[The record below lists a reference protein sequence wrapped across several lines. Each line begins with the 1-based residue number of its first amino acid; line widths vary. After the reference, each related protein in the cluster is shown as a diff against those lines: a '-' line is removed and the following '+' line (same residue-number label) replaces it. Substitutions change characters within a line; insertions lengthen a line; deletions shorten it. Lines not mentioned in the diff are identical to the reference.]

1 MIISRTP
8 LRISLAGGGSDLP
21 AFWRREAGAVTSL
34 TINKYIYITVN
45 QKFDD
50 KIRASYSRTEM
61 VDSVDDLK
69 HELIREALRLVGI
82 TGGIEVTS
90 ISDIPSQGT
99 GLGSSSTYTVGVL
112 NALYT
117 YLGRHAGPTRLAREA
132 CWIEI
137 DLCGKP
143 IGKQDQ
149 YIAAFGGLQHIQFN
163 PDGSVFT
170 DPVVCKAETKR
181 KLDEH
186 LVMLYTG
193 LTRSADNI
201 LAEQQANLS
210 QDEKHR
216 VTRRMVN
223 IAREMRDALTADDVV
238 AVGELLHDGW
248 TEKRKMA
255 SGITNAKIDEWY
267 ERARKNGAIG
277 GKIAGAG
284 AGGFLVLFVP
294 PDRQG
299 DVIAALPELRPVP
312 FGFEPQGTKII
323 YIE

>member
-45 QKFDD
+45 QKFDN

-163 PDGSVFT
+163 PRW
-170 DPVVCKAETKR
+170 ER
-181 KLDEH
+181 
-186 LVMLYTG
+186 
-193 LTRSADNI
+193 
-201 LAEQQANLS
+201 
-210 QDEKHR
+210 
-216 VTRRMVN
+216 
-223 IAREMRDALTADDVV
+223 
-238 AVGELLHDGW
+238 LH
-248 TEKRKMA
+248 
-255 SGITNAKIDEWY
+255 
-267 ERARKNGAIG
+267 
-277 GKIAGAG
+277 
-284 AGGFLVLFVP
+284 
-294 PDRQG
+294 
-299 DVIAALPELRPVP
+299 
-312 FGFEPQGTKII
+312 
-323 YIE
+323 